1 MKNLW
6 KKNQTIVSALA
17 VMLAVA
23 GYLTWAGSTDLAKKA
38 NSSATYTSAQYEL
51 SQEDLLQE
59 NSDGLAEELADAG
72 VTDQLAE
79 AETAAEAEQ
88 VAAEGSEV
96 THLREEGLGSTTDGA
111 VLGAVPETQEAADAE
126 AAAAAD
132 DGLTDIASLDQ
143 DASDLEDVPG
153 EAVLTSGMTV
163 SDFVAKSKL
172 TREQVRGANKEALLD
187 VINNEAASE
196 DEVQGAIDSMV
207 ALTNNAEKE
216 NAAELLL
223 KSKGFEE
230 SIVSIQGSQVEVMIG
245 RDSLTD
251 AELAQV
257 EDAVKRK
264 TETGIE
270 NIVISLMDVKK

>member
-79 AETAAEAEQ
+79 AETSADAAQA
-88 VAAEGSEV
+88 AAEGSEA
-96 THLREEGLGSTTDGA
+96 THLREDGLGSTTDGA
-111 VLGAVPETQEAADAE
+111 VLGAVPETQEAAAADAS
-126 AAAAAD
+126 AD

-230 SIVSIQGSQVEVMIG
+230 SIVSIQGNQVEVMIG